1 MVTDCEI
8 REYDG
13 VSLNDVHSKL
23 HENQSGGSKV
33 HTEVETH
40 VHTLTI
46 LSLQSMCYFLHRK
59 RKD

>member
-46 LSLQSMCYFLHRK
+46 L
-59 RKD
+59 